1 MPNVTKVQIIP
12 FSDQE
17 FTTKV
22 KTDPDNYLLPVNP
35 ESYSQSFQIELDER
49 RGHGNQRTNPRFKST
64 KPEEFKIEFIL
75 DGTGVVEGYHNPK
88 SQNVHDQ
95 FEAFKKIV
103 YDMSGEIH
111 RPHFLQ
117 IVWGKL
123 TFQCIL
129 KSLEANFTLFD
140 KKGLPLRAKLNCT
153 FLDFVAQEERTAEE
167 RTNSPDLSHVRL
179 VKEGDRLDLMTFD
192 IYKDSKY
199 VLQIA
204 KANGLTSLRNVQP
217 GTNIVFPPF
226 DKTEV

>member
-1 MPNVTKVQIIP
+1 MDNVTKVKIIP

-17 FTTKV
+17 FRQPVDSDAK
-22 KTDPDNYLLPVNP
+22 PYLLPVNP
-35 ESYSQSFQIELDER
+35 ETYSQSFKIDLDER
-49 RGHGNQRTNPRFKST
+49 RGHGNQKTNPRFKST

-75 DGTGVVEGYHNPK
+75 DGTGVMEGYHNPDK
-88 SQNVHDQ
+88 LNVHDQ
-95 FEAFKKIV
+95 FETFKKVV

-117 IVWGKL
+117 ISWGKL

-140 KKGLPLRAKLNCT
+140 KEGLPLRAKLNCT
-153 FLDFVAQEERTAEE
+153 FLDFVAQKERTAKE

-179 VKEGDRLDLMTFD
+179 AKEGDRLDLMTYH

-199 VLQIA
+199 LLQIA
-204 KANGLTSLRNVQP
+204 KANGFTSLRNLKP
-217 GTNIVFPPF
+217 GINIVFPPF